1 MGWLIFG
8 VLVFSVSLYIVV
20 RLKSSFLK
28 YLCLF
33 FWVFWFT
40 LTLRLFC
47 FELYYVSSDSMRD
60 TLRVGDKILINK
72 LRLGPLLPDVND
84 VPILNWFSFSNESA
98 PIKRLSGYGTV
109 RMGDI
114 IMFHIYD
121 DQGNEVDVI
130 KRCMATPGDTL
141 QILDGLANING
152 IDKKP
157 LLSERISVMIFSA
170 DTKGILSALSDNA
183 HVLNQEINSVVL
195 ELSRSELER
204 LKSSGLIDS
213 ISYDPF
219 RLPEGKRVFPWSHK
233 TDWTLNNYGP
243 IVAPFKGMQ
252 VHLDSYNSHL
262 YWYTIASELKD
273 SVRLVDDRVWVNDR
287 ILDTHVFNE
296 DYFFV
301 LGDNRD
307 HSMDSR
313 VIGFIAQRQ
322 IVGIVCFH

>member
-1 MGWLIFG
+1 
-8 VLVFSVSLYIVV
+8 
-20 RLKSSFLK
+20 
-28 YLCLF
+28 
-33 FWVFWFT
+33 
-40 LTLRLFC
+40 
-47 FELYYVSSDSMRD
+47 MRD